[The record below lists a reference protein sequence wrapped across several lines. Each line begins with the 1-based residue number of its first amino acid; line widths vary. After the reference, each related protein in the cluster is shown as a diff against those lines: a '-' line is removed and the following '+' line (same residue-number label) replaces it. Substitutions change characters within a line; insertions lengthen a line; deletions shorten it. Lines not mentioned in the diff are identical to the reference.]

1 MKLLEKIKNIIR
13 KYFLNGEVYY
23 INGSETL
30 LPPLD
35 KDEEI
40 MLLEKSNNGDLE
52 ARNKLI
58 EHNLRLVAHIAK
70 KYENTGED
78 KDELLARLLRYDK
91 LCEIVSP
98 QSYRNELKAML
109 NKMLENY
116 EEQNAF
122 INWYR

>member
-1 MKLLEKIKNIIR
+1 MRLFAFCDLVTE
-13 KYFLNGEVYY
+13 Y
-23 INGSETL
+23 IN
-30 LPPLD
+30 
-35 KDEEI
+35 KKN
-40 MLLEKSNNGDLE
+40 MKSR
-52 ARNKLI
+52 AILI

-122 INWYR
+122 IN